1 MRAKRISESIPAVLL
16 LMVLMLVPFAGASR
30 VLAQEDDFIP
40 DLCWNYASYEGYA
53 EAMTGMKLDKTDNKV
68 QLYNTFVDQAKLSG

>member
-1 MRAKRISESIPAVLL
+1 MNVKRISKSIPAVLL

-40 DLCWNYASYEGYA
+40 DLCWNYASSLCSP
-53 EAMTGMKLDKTDNKV
+53 MPPSTCH
-68 QLYNTFVDQAKLSG
+68 AKPIKRRERA